1 MKLFISADIE
11 GTAGIVNWSETEYGK
26 EGYEAF
32 RRQMTREVSA
42 ACEAALAHDPQAQI
56 TVKDAHD
63 SARNILA
70 DELTEGVRLFRGWA
84 KHPFCMMFGLDES
97 YDGVILTG
105 YHSAAG
111 MNTNPLAHTMTTRAY
126 KVTLNGEICPE
137 AMINSLTA
145 SYLGVPVLALT
156 GDKGVCDWMQAH
168 CPDVETAAVN
178 EGTGSGAMSVH
189 PKTAVKMIYGA
200 VERALD
206 KDTRACLFPMP
217 EHFCMDISYI
227 KHFEAYSASF
237 YPGAVQMDEKTVRFE
252 ADDWMEVLRFIHFAL

>member
-42 ACEAALAHDPQAQI
+42 VCEAAFAVDPNAQI
-56 TVKDAHD
+56 VIKDAHD
-63 SARNILA
+63 SARNIIAEDLPA
-70 DELTEGVRLFRGWA
+70 GVKLFRGWA
-84 KHPFCMMFGLDES
+84 KHPFCMMYGLDES
-97 YDGVILTG
+97 FDGVVLTG

-111 MNTNPLAHTMTTRAY
+111 MNTNPLAHTMNTKVY

-145 SYLGVPVLALT
+145 SSLGVPVLALT
-156 GDKGVCDWMQAH
+156 GDRGLCEWMRKR

-178 EGTGSGAMSVH
+178 EGTGAGAMSMH
-189 PKTAVKMIYGA
+189 PADAVKLI
-200 VERALD
+200 RATAEHAL
-206 KDTRACLFPMP
+206 KKQSRPLFPMP
-217 EHFCMDISYI
+217 KHFCMEVSYVQ
-227 KHFEAYSASF
+227 HFNAYSASF
-237 YPGAVQMDEKTVRFE
+237 YPGAVQTDEKTVRFE
-252 ADDWMEVLRFIHFAL
+252 ADNWMDVLRFIHFAL